1 VYYTHVFI
9 FSDKIL
15 TKLSLEHILYPIR
28 GPAFLRQ
35 NYNINHPSNGTNNN
49 QYVMYTA
56 KNNSFYGVKAPTK
69 LTTPETLIEDHSLE
83 VIQVYHEDSPSQAN
97 FCLSK
102 QTLQVMM

>member
-1 VYYTHVFI
+1 
-9 FSDKIL
+9 
-15 TKLSLEHILYPIR
+15 
-28 GPAFLRQ
+28 
-35 NYNINHPSNGTNNN
+35 
-49 QYVMYTA
+49 MYTA